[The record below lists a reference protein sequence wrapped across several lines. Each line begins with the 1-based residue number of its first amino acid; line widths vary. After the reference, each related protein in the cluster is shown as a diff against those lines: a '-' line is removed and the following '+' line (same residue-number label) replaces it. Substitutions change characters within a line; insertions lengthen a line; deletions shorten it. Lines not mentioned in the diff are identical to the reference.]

1 MLETLVNPVF
11 RNGIRNLQSSRLL
24 PSIIMPKTMHKT
36 LVLCGPSGSGKSTLI
51 KKLTAEFPT
60 AFGFSVSHTT
70 RSPRPGEVHG
80 SAYHFVTREVMKDM
94 LSKGEFIENAEF
106 SGNMYGTSF
115 AAVESVVS
123 DDSKICILDIDAQGV
138 RQVKVKE
145 EFLQPLYVFIN
156 IPSMEVLEERLK
168 SRNTETEESLAR
180 RMSAAKAEIE
190 YGTTTGVFDT
200 VIVNDDLDRSY
211 NELKSFILS
220 RISHIIS

>member
-36 LVLCGPSGSGKSTLI
+36 LVLCGPSGS
-51 KKLTAEFPT
+51 
-60 AFGFSVSHTT
+60 VT
-70 RSPRPGEVHG
+70 RLDHPRPGEVHG

-156 IPSMEVLEERLK
+156 VPSMEVLEERLK